1 MDVSPDKVRIFI
13 KIGDKEIEVQPEDEK
28 IINDYPDIEIEGYP
42 FDLEMEL
49 KRGLQPLYDAGA
61 SYEELRDKANEI
73 IQKYNE
79 KVYEEWK
86 KAYEK
91 VMEQNPRMKEL
102 YNLAIEAREKAGNA
116 IMELKQKIERIERS
130 EK

>member
-1 MDVSPDKVRIFI
+1 MDLSPDKVQIII
-13 KIGDKEIEVQPEDEK
+13 KVGDKEIEAQPIDPK
-28 IINDYPDIEIEGYP
+28 IEVYPDIEVEGFP

-73 IQKYNE
+73 ILAYNE
-79 KVYEEWK
+79 RM
-86 KAYEK
+86 
-91 VMEQNPRMKEL
+91 MEQNPRMKEL
-102 YNLAIEAREKAGNA
+102 YNLAIEAREKADHA
-116 IMELKQKIERIERS
+116 ILELKQKIERG